1 MNVTIPENKVD
12 KKSKIVYSL
21 IIGICIISIILVVY
35 IQFFDGRIVQ
45 SVGNLKGK
53 SDQNYE
59 ELKSEFK
66 FLFNNN
72 FLSNDEKYQNIKE
85 DNDKKLV
92 YTSYISKE
100 NKSETFSL
108 NVNIP
113 YININNNTV
122 KEYNNEIKSTFQNKA
137 EEIVSTSKN
146 LTLYTVDYTA
156 NIEDGVLSVVIYAT
170 LKEGTNPQRVI
181 IKTYNYSL
189 EENREV
195 DLVDVL
201 NLENVTKVHVQNRID
216 KEIEMAHKKAE
227 DLKEMGTPI
236 YERNLQN
243 DTYNIDNVSEF
254 YFYNGTIYI
263 IYAYG
268 NNNYTSEVDL
278 VII

>member
-12 KKSKIVYSL
+12 KKSKIVYGL

-35 IQFFDGRIVQ
+35 LQFIDGRIVQ

-66 FLFNNN
+66 YLLNNN
-72 FLSNDEKYQNIKE
+72 FLNNDDNYQDIKE
-85 DNDKKLV
+85 EVDKKLV
-92 YTSYISKE
+92 YTSYVSKE
-100 NKSETFSL
+100 NKSETYSL
-108 NVNIP
+108 SVNIP
-113 YININNNTV
+113 YINIENSKV
-122 KEYNNEIKSTFQNKA
+122 KEFNNEIKTTFQNKA
-137 EEIVSTSKN
+137 EEIVSLSKS
-146 LTLYTVDYTA
+146 LTLYTVDYAA
-156 NIEDGVLSVVIYAT
+156 NIEDGILSVVIYAT

-181 IKTYNYSL
+181 IKTFNYSL

-195 DLVDVL
+195 YLEDILK
-201 NLENVTKVHVQNRID
+201 LENVTKSHVQNRID

-227 DLKEMGTPI
+227 DLKEMGNPI
-236 YERNLQN
+236 FERNLKN
-243 DTYNIDNVSEF
+243 DMYNVENVSEF
-254 YFYNGTIYI
+254 YFYDGAIYI